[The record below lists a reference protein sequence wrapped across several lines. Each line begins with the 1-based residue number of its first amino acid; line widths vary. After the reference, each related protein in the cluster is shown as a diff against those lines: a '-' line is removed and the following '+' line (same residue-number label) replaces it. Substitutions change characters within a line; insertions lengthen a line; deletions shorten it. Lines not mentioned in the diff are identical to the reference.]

1 MEDARYH
8 REKAE
13 HCLQMAGHM
22 SDPLAANVMRAAAAR
37 HLARA
42 IELEQKAELTK
53 EAEKRSDVSDS
64 LYHRAIRTSIGQGL
78 RSQPTPTEPP
88 PQQVLDALRELDGQ
102 EDDRAG
108 DAAGSSVPP
117 GETRET

>member
-13 HCLQMAGHM
+13 HCLQIAGHM

-42 IELEQKAELTK
+42 IELEEKAELPK
-53 EAEKRSDVSDS
+53 EPDKRSDLSDS
-64 LYHRAIRTSIGQGL
+64 FYYRAVRTSIGQGL

-88 PQQVLDALRELDGQ
+88 PQQVLDAPREL
-102 EDDRAG
+102 
-108 DAAGSSVPP
+108 
-117 GETRET
+117 

>member
-1 MEDARYH
+1 
-8 REKAE
+8 
-13 HCLQMAGHM
+13 M

-42 IELEQKAELTK
+42 IELEEEAELPK
-53 EAEKRSDVSDS
+53 EPDKRSDLSDS
-64 LYHRAIRTSIGQGL
+64 FYYRAVRTSIGQGL
-78 RSQPTPTEPP
+78 RSQPPPTEPP

-102 EDDRAG
+102 EDDLAG

-117 GETRET
+117 RETRET